1 MKTVWIIVKAAAVI
15 VAFTA
20 FPAMAQTAA
29 SNPIA
34 LTDDIYAK
42 SLSAL
47 TILLVTAVLLESA
60 FATIFNWRVFLT
72 YFSLRGVKTI
82 VMVIISLLVVKLF
95 NLDVLASLI
104 AAYKTPK
111 GALESVA
118 VESGA
123 VSQFVTALIL
133 AGGSNGVYNLLS
145 ALGYR
150 SNREEEVAPKP
161 REDEAWVAIRVK
173 RQNAVGEVQV
183 SIQPAAP
190 LAAGTPAPSA
200 IAGTIGFKR
209 PSLLELLLRNTN
221 RFPQNGGY
229 VVKPNLPYSIFV
241 EGKDAN
247 GTLIKGLDQKLYVF
261 SPRAV
266 VDFEVTL

>member
-1 MKTVWIIVKAAAVI
+1 
-15 VAFTA
+15 
-20 FPAMAQTAA
+20 MAQSAA

-34 LTDDIYAK
+34 LTDEIYAK

-82 VMVIISLLVVKLF
+82 IMVVISLLVVKLF

-104 AAYKTPK
+104 AAYKTPV
-111 GALESVA
+111 GAVESVP
-118 VESGA
+118 VVSGA
-123 VSQFVTALIL
+123 VSQFVTALVL

-161 REDEAWVAIRVK
+161 RDDEAWVAIRAK
-173 RQNAVGEVQV
+173 RENAVGEIQV
-183 SIQPAAP
+183 SIQPAGP
-190 LAAGTPAPSA
+190 LAAGTTVPPA

-209 PSLLELLLRNTN
+209 PGLLELLLRNVN

-229 VVKPNLPYSIFV
+229 VVKPNVPYMIVV
-241 EGKDAN
+241 EGKDAS
-247 GTLIKGLDQKLYVF
+247 GASIRRMEEKLYVL